1 MADDNTIAVTCN
13 NLTSLYQMLEKQSEL
28 AIERFKNN
36 SMIANTDKFQA
47 IILRK
52 DATDVTHKLRIYDNE
67 IENTKSVKLL
77 GVEVDYQIKFN
88 EQISTLCSIAAM

>member
-1 MADDNTIAVTCN
+1 
-13 NLTSLYQMLEKQSEL
+13 MLEKQSEL
-28 AIERFKNN
+28 AIDRFKNN

-77 GVEVDYQIKFN
+77 GAEVDYQIKVQWTYIYVMF
-88 EQISTLCSIAAM
+88 

>member
-13 NLTSLYQMLEKQSEL
+13 NLTSLCQMLKKQSEL

-88 EQISTLCSIAAM
+88 EQISRLCSIAAM